1 MQAVVVEELAPSRI
15 EVDDSA
21 AIRASLEEYGFACV
35 RGAVTSDELTHAR
48 DLLWKFLEGDEAPC
62 MTQRRPV
69 GWKRGQPTTWVE
81 GHGDALMTSTTH
93 NESMWFVRSRPGVLA
108 GFAAAYGVPESQLV
122 ADFDRMSINL
132 PTSSGN
138 DAALRVAERRYQHG
152 KLGVAQEMHTHW
164 TEYYGADHT
173 NYYSIVPLFDM
184 NQMTGATALVPGSH
198 KKVEEIQSA
207 RAKNWIG
214 TGKDRRWV
222 GKGSP
227 FIEPFSSNGL
237 MPVVTN
243 GPRQGTWC
251 CSTRRHSTYAP
262 NCTVLGSHFLR
273 CSDTVLMLR
282 LAYDRVGALRRIP
295 AALQATGRTSFFAQF
310 TSSE

>member
-1 MQAVVVEELAPSRI
+1 MQSDVVEELAPVRI
-15 EVDDSA
+15 DVKDTV
-21 AIRASLEEYGFACV
+21 AIRSSLEEHGFACV
-35 RGAVTSDELTHAR
+35 RCAVAAEELTHAR
-48 DLLWKFLEGDEAPC
+48 ELLWRFLEGDEAPL

-69 GWKRGQPTTWVE
+69 GWKRGRPTTWVE

-138 DAALRVAERRYQHG
+138 EAALRIAERHYPHG

-164 TEYYGADHT
+164 TDYYGANHT

-184 NQMTGATALVPGSH
+184 NQKTGATALVSGSH
-198 KKVEEIQSA
+198 KKVTQILAVREKYWA
-207 RAKNWIG
+207 G

-222 GKGSP
+222 GAGSP
-227 FIEPFSSNGL
+227 YIEPFRKNGL

-243 GPRQGTWC
+243 VKAGDMVLFDTATFHVRTTPVYN
-251 CSTRRHSTYAP
+251 HALF
-262 NCTVLGSHFLR
+262 CT
-273 CSDTVLMLR
+273 
-282 LAYDRVGALRRIP
+282 
-295 AALQATGRTSFFAQF
+295 
-310 TSSE
+310 